1 MSPAREMSVTDS
13 DNAFEEFERKLLRV
27 AEMFKQIQSERRA
40 LQEELDKL
48 SADLKERTKRLETLD
63 REIQTLRRERDDVR
77 DRIEKLLTQV
87 DVLTKSGPEE

>member
-48 SADLKERTKRLETLD
+48 SADLKEGTKRIETLD

-87 DVLTKSGPEE
+87 DVLTNPGPEE